1 MEYITFKNQ
10 DVPLEL
16 CTLKIKQILLWENL
30 EETTYIHVFKHFQIF
45 IVDISIIYFYPEN
58 EAKRN
63 C

>member
-10 DVPLEL
+10 DVPWEL

-45 IVDISIIYFYPEN
+45 LSIY
-58 EAKRN
+58 
-63 C
+63 

>member
-1 MEYITFKNQ
+1 MGYITFKNQ
-10 DVPLEL
+10 DVPWEL

-45 IVDISIIYFYPEN
+45 IVNISIIYFYSEN
-58 EAKRN
+58 KAKRN